1 MSSRYDKHTPV
12 IQLDEITSA
21 EETALAELVAL
32 ANSPAGQFIR
42 KESGA
47 FVNATLSETITL
59 SGLSDVLITSVA
71 GGDIIYYSNVTSS
84 WVNLGA
90 GQTGYL
96 LTAQGVGSAPTW
108 TAVGAGTVTTVSVV
122 TANGV
127 SATVADATTT
137 PALTFT
143 LGAITPTT
151 VNGLTITAN
160 GTNTLSITAGKTL
173 TILKT
178 ISFTAADDTGVYT
191 LPTGTKTLLAT
202 DGAGTSLTG
211 IPYTLTGTA
220 NQVILSAGTGNITFT
235 LPQSIGTAS
244 AVSFA
249 SLATSAASPLLL
261 TNGQL
266 ITVALTSQTVGGAT
280 LTIPDFASVS
290 DEFVFKTKSV
300 TMSNKTFVAPALGT
314 PASGVM
320 TNVTGTAAGLT
331 AGNVTTNANLTGHVT
346 SVGNAAILGAFT
358 LAQLNTAV
366 SDADVASLAGTETLS
381 NKTLT
386 APKLVSGG
394 FIADANGNELLIG
407 VTTASA
413 VNELTTTN
421 AATGNAPKLA
431 ATGTDTNINL
441 DLDSKGT
448 GIIRPQ
454 HAVVN
459 KVVALTD
466 GVNIATDASLGNIF
480 TVTLAGNRTMDNPTN
495 GTVGQTIIYRIKQ
508 DATGT
513 RTLALGTEFRGS
525 TDVPLPT
532 LTTTANAVDY
542 VMFIRSS
549 VTTWDILATNKGFAS

>member
-202 DGAGTSLTG
+202 DGAGTSL
-211 IPYTLTGTA
+211 
-220 NQVILSAGTGNITFT
+220 QVFLILS
-235 LPQSIGTAS
+235 P
-244 AVSFA
+244 V
-249 SLATSAASPLLL
+249 
-261 TNGQL
+261 QL
-266 ITVALTSQTVGGAT
+266 IKLFSLLVPGTS
-280 LTIPDFASVS
+280 
-290 DEFVFKTKSV
+290 
-300 TMSNKTFVAPALGT
+300 
-314 PASGVM
+314 
-320 TNVTGTAAGLT
+320 
-331 AGNVTTNANLTGHVT
+331 
-346 SVGNAAILGAFT
+346 
-358 LAQLNTAV
+358 
-366 SDADVASLAGTETLS
+366 
-381 NKTLT
+381 
-386 APKLVSGG
+386 
-394 FIADANGNELLIG
+394 LLHF
-407 VTTASA
+407 
-413 VNELTTTN
+413 L
-421 AATGNAPKLA
+421 
-431 ATGTDTNINL
+431 
-441 DLDSKGT
+441 
-448 GIIRPQ
+448 
-454 HAVVN
+454 
-459 KVVALTD
+459 KV
-466 GVNIATDASLGNIF
+466 
-480 TVTLAGNRTMDNPTN
+480 
-495 GTVGQTIIYRIKQ
+495 
-508 DATGT
+508 
-513 RTLALGTEFRGS
+513 
-525 TDVPLPT
+525 
-532 LTTTANAVDY
+532 
-542 VMFIRSS
+542 
-549 VTTWDILATNKGFAS
+549 